1 MLNFCFS
8 FAEKAVKTSRFG
20 HKNYATPYRK
30 LRHLEVKS
38 RRVSFQ
44 NHPAWHCQVPY
55 LRIPNLRLC
64 FLEHG
69 GKEALLGNQI
79 DMVDNSFPLPSA
91 VSAMLGCG
99 KYAVF
104 QVKRMDVNIG

>member
-1 MLNFCFS
+1 MLNCCFS

-38 RRVSFQ
+38 RRDSFPKY
-44 NHPAWHCQVPY
+44 PARHCQVSY
-55 LRIPNLRLC
+55 RRIPTLRLC

-69 GKEALLGNQI
+69 GKEALLGNQAY
-79 DMVDNSFPLPSA
+79 MVDCSFSLPSA

-104 QVKRMDVNIG
+104 QVKRMGVNIG